1 MENFDATKENKFI
14 MYLDANNLYGW
25 AMSQYL
31 PYSNFRW
38 WKDIDNFDV
47 NSIDENS
54 LIGYILEVDLDYHD
68 ELHELHNGY
77 PLASKKLAVHYDV
90 FSNYCKKKNANKY
103 GIKVGNV
110 KKLVPNL
117 VNKTNY
123 VVYYRNL
130 KLYLSLGMKLTKIYN
145 ILKFKLSDWLQ
156 KIH

>member
-1 MENFDATKENKFI
+1 M
-14 MYLDANNLYGW
+14 MC
-25 AMSQYL
+25 SQ
-31 PYSNFRW
+31 
-38 WKDIDNFDV
+38 I
-47 NSIDENS
+47 IT
-54 LIGYILEVDLDYHD
+54 
-68 ELHELHNGY
+68 
-77 PLASKKLAVHYDV
+77 
-90 FSNYCKKKNANKY
+90 KKKNANKY

-130 KLYLSLGMKLTKIYN
+130 KLYLSLGMKLTKIYS

>member
-1 MENFDATKENKFI
+1 MTC
-14 MYLDANNLYGW
+14 
-25 AMSQYL
+25 SQ
-31 PYSNFRW
+31 
-38 WKDIDNFDV
+38 I
-47 NSIDENS
+47 I
-54 LIGYILEVDLDYHD
+54 
-68 ELHELHNGY
+68 
-77 PLASKKLAVHYDV
+77 A
-90 FSNYCKKKNANKY
+90 KKNANKY